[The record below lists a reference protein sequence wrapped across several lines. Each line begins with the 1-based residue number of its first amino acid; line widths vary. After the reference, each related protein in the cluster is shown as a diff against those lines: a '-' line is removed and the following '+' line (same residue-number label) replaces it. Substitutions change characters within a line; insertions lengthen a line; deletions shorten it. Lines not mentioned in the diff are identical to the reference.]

1 MTAHRPVVL
10 SFSGHDPSGGA
21 GIQAD
26 IETLVSHHC
35 HAASVITALTEQDTF
50 NVKKL
55 IPQAPENIIS
65 QANTVLNDLPVKA
78 IKIGLIGHHETAIAI
93 HSILKQYPHIP
104 VVLDPVLAAGG
115 GAELSNE
122 LLIKA
127 IIDLL
132 LPSTMV
138 LTPNSQEARKLAG
151 LSDLNECGLALLALG
166 CTSVL
171 ITGTHES
178 TPVVSNQFFQ
188 DNRSIE
194 TFTWDRLPASYH
206 GSGCTLA
213 SSIAALIAQDLKPL
227 QAVTEAQEYTWQSL
241 NAAYQPGK
249 GQHIPD
255 RLFWV
260 DDGNALIGS
269 VN

>member
-1 MTAHRPVVL
+1 MTSHRPVVL

-21 GIQAD
+21 GVQAD
-26 IETLVSHHC
+26 IETLVSHQC
-35 HAASVITALTEQDTF
+35 HAASVITALTEQDTS

-55 IPQAPENIIS
+55 IPQDPENIIR
-65 QANTVLNDLPVKA
+65 QANTLLNDLPVKA
-78 IKIGLIGHHETAIAI
+78 FKIGLIGHHETAKAV
-93 HSILKQYPHIP
+93 HSILKRYPHIP
-104 VVLDPVLAAGG
+104 VVFDPVLAAGG

-122 LLIKA
+122 LLITA

-132 LPSTMV
+132 LPCSTV
-138 LTPNSQEARKLAG
+138 LTPNSQEARNLAG
-151 LSDLNECGLALLALG
+151 LTDLNECGLALLALG
-166 CTSVL
+166 CATVL

-188 DNRSIE
+188 DNRCIE
-194 TFTWDRLPASYH
+194 TFIWDRLPASYH

-213 SSIAALIAQDLKPL
+213 SSIAALIAHGLKPL

-241 NAAYQPGK
+241 HAAYQPGK

-260 DDGNALIGS
+260 DDGNGAIGK